1 MNLNQLQI
9 FCTVA
14 EEKSLTKAAKKLHL
28 SQPAVSGQVKVMES
42 VYNLCFFER
51 TNQGVELTPAGELVY
66 RYAQQLLHIHD
77 DMKDALGV
85 MSRDQPCHLTVGS
98 STVAGG
104 YPLPCSI
111 YVFKERHPQANIKLD
126 VANSA
131 TILEKIRTASLD
143 LAIIEGPVNDEDII
157 TKPCA
162 DDEMALVVPYVEPW
176 IYVSEITLDELK
188 DLPLIIREQGSGTR
202 TIFEEALT
210 RHRLSLNNLNIVTEM
225 GNLGSIKSSVEA
237 GHGMSVLPLITVR
250 KELYTK
256 MLKALP
262 IRDLELKLNY
272 KVIYHR
278 KQIISE
284 IAKAFIQL
292 VTDPEERTFC

>member
-28 SQPAVSGQVKVMES
+28 SQPAVSGQVKIMES
-42 VYNLCFFER
+42 SYNLCLFER
-51 TNQGVELTPAGELVY
+51 TNQGVELTAAGELAY
-66 RYAQQLLHIHD
+66 RYAKQLLHIHD
-77 DMKDALGV
+77 DMKQALEG
-85 MSRDQPCHLTVGS
+85 MSRTLPCHLTVGA
-98 STVAGG
+98 STVVGG

-111 YVFKERHPQANIKLD
+111 FVFKECHPQADIRLD

-131 TILEKIRTASLD
+131 TILEKVRTAALD
-143 LAIIEGPVNDEDII
+143 LAIIEGPADDEDMVV
-157 TKPCA
+157 KPCA
-162 DDEMALVVPYVEPW
+162 DDEMALVVPYIEPW
-176 IYVSEITLDELK
+176 INMSGVTLDELK
-188 DLPLIIREQGSGTR
+188 GLPLIIREQGSGIR
-202 TIFEEALT
+202 SVLEESLAG
-210 RHRLSLNNLNIVTEM
+210 HGLSLNDLNIVTEM
-225 GNLGSIKSSVEA
+225 GNLGSIKSTVEA
-237 GHGMSVLPLITVR
+237 GHGVTILPLITVR

-272 KVIYHR
+272 NVIYHR

-284 IAKAFIQL
+284 IAKAFIRL
-292 VTDPEERTFC
+292 VTDPEERAFC

>member
-28 SQPAVSGQVKVMES
+28 SQPAVSGQVKAMEAL
-42 VYNLCFFER
+42 YNLCLFER
-51 TNQGVELTPAGELVY
+51 TSQGVELTAAGELAY
-66 RYAQQLLHIHD
+66 RYAKQLLHIHD
-77 DMKDALGV
+77 DMKLALEV
-85 MSRDQPCHLTVGS
+85 LSCSQPCHLTVGA

-111 YVFKERHPQANIKLD
+111 YVFKERHPQANIRLD

-131 TILEKIRTASLD
+131 TILEMVRTASLD
-143 LAIIEGPVNDEDII
+143 LAIIEGPVNDEDIVI
-157 TKPCA
+157 KPCA
-162 DDEMALVVPYVEPW
+162 DDEMALVVPYAEPW
-176 IYVSEITLDELK
+176 IDAGEITLDELK
-188 DLPLIIREQGSGTR
+188 GLPLIIREQGSGTR
-202 TIFEEALT
+202 SVLEESLAG
-210 RHRLSLNNLNIVTEM
+210 HGLSLNDLNIVTEM
-225 GNLGSIKSSVEA
+225 GNLGSIKSTVEA
-237 GHGMSVLPLITVR
+237 GHGVTILPLITVR

-278 KQIISE
+278 NRIISE
-284 IAKAFIQL
+284 IAKTFIRL
-292 VTDPEERTFC
+292 VTDPEERAFC